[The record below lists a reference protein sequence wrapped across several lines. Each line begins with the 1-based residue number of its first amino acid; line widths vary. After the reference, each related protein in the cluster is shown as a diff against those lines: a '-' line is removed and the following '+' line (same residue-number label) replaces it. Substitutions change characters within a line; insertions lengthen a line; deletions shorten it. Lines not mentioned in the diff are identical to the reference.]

1 MQLVQDK
8 LLWYQ
13 ASSFIYS
20 LLLYRRLI
28 QSALAYFGLYEYIDA
43 ACWDDEWE
51 EKEKQRYLEVKLKK
65 RGSRNWHTRVILIW
79 KGEQRMDEWTND

>member
-8 LLWYQ
+8 LLRYQ

-28 QSALAYFGLYEYIDA
+28 QSVLVYFGLYE
-43 ACWDDEWE
+43 
-51 EKEKQRYLEVKLKK
+51 
-65 RGSRNWHTRVILIW
+65 
-79 KGEQRMDEWTND
+79 